1 MRLETAAVIVL
12 RIKEPQM
19 VRPYRTWGYPVVP
32 VVFIVGALALTL
44 NSLIEAPLR
53 SAFAFGVM
61 SIGMIFYARWRSR
74 EHRPFGDVGRYS
86 APSWNLF
93 RNPGQSPY
101 QKLRSCNWKPRSGN
115 RNIDRPSES

>member
-1 MRLETAAVIVL
+1 LYVFLMWIFYAAQTAAVIVL

-74 EHRPFGDVGRYS
+74 RIG
-86 APSWNLF
+86 L
-93 RNPGQSPY
+93 
-101 QKLRSCNWKPRSGN
+101 
-115 RNIDRPSES
+115 SET